1 MTATLQ
7 TTRVKG
13 ARRIS
18 PVRLRGR
25 SRRALLVGVL
35 TAAAAACVLPAAAGA
50 AVVTQP
56 PGTNQLN
63 VTAAAGELN
72 QLRISDQGPTFV
84 RIRDALPLSESA
96 GACEALSSTEVRC
109 AVDQNT
115 AIMVGLGDKNDRA
128 EVASTLRVVL
138 EGAQGNDTY
147 SGGLFGPSRVM
158 FVGGADF
165 DTASYA
171 DSTAFVTVRVGDGP
185 GDGRTGDQDEIRD
198 AERVI
203 GSRFGDE
210 LDASRIRPPIDASL
224 DGGSGGDILIGGG
237 GRDVI
242 VGGPGIDF
250 MSGRAGVDR
259 LVASDADRDTLDCG
273 ADTPDEALVNP
284 AGESSTTACERI
296 VTVRP
301 PVSGTGPVGSLSLRP
316 KALHADAREVARLR
330 LSWRHPRSWRRLRL
344 IELRLVHGHRR
355 LGAVAIRPRGRRIN
369 ARGAVRLVRR
379 ASRIKRNGKTVS
391 ARLAL
396 RLDRSLAGRRLR
408 IEVEAVDT
416 RRRRQIVRNA
426 GSIRIAG

>member
-1 MTATLQ
+1 
-7 TTRVKG
+7 
-13 ARRIS
+13 
-18 PVRLRGR
+18 
-25 SRRALLVGVL
+25 VL
-35 TAAAAACVLPAAAGA
+35 
-50 AVVTQP
+50 
-56 PGTNQLN
+56 
-63 VTAAAGELN
+63 
-72 QLRISDQGPTFV
+72 
-84 RIRDALPLSESA
+84 
-96 GACEALSSTEVRC
+96 
-109 AVDQNT
+109 
-115 AIMVGLGDKNDRA
+115 
-128 EVASTLRVVL
+128 
-138 EGAQGNDTY
+138 
-147 SGGLFGPSRVM
+147 

-198 AERVI
+198 AERVV

-210 LDASRIRPPIDASL
+210 LDTSPLRLPIDTSL
-224 DGGSGGDILIGGG
+224 EGGSGSDILIGGA

-242 VGGPGIDF
+242 VGGLGIDF

-273 ADTPDEALVNP
+273 ADAPDEALVNP
-284 AGESSTTACERI
+284 AGESSTTGCERI

-301 PVSGTGPVGSLSLRP
+301 PASGTGPVGSLSLTPR
-316 KALHADAREVARLR
+316 ALHAETGEVARLR
-330 LSWRHPRSWRRLRL
+330 LSWRHPRSWRRLRR
-344 IELRLVHGHRR
+344 IELRLIHGDRR
-355 LGAVAIRPRGRRIN
+355 LGAVTIRPRGRRIN

-379 ASRIKRNGKTVS
+379 ASRIKRNGKTVG

-416 RRRRQIVRNA
+416 RGRRQIERNA

>member
-1 MTATLQ
+1 VYSIT
-7 TTRVKG
+7 
-13 ARRIS
+13 S
-18 PVRLRGR
+18 VRPRGR
-25 SRRALLVGVL
+25 SRRALLAGVL
-35 TAAAAACVLPAAAGA
+35 AAAAAACALPAAAEA

-63 VTAAAGELN
+63 VTAAAGEVN

-84 RIRDALPLSESA
+84 RIRDALPLSESTS
-96 GACEALSSTEVRC
+96 ACESLSSAEVRC

-115 AIMVGLGDKNDRA
+115 AIVVQLGDRNDRA
-128 EVASTLRVVL
+128 EVASTLRVVI
-138 EGAQGNDTY
+138 EGSPGNDTY
-147 SGGLFGPSRVM
+147 SGGLFGPSRVL

-203 GSRFGDE
+203 GSRIGDE
-210 LDASRIRPPIDASL
+210 LDTSRLRLPIDTSL
-224 DGGSGGDILIGGG
+224 DGGGGSDILIGGA

-242 VGGPGIDF
+242 VGGAGVDF

-273 ADTPDEALVNP
+273 TDAPDEALVHP
-284 AGESSTTACERI
+284 VGESSTTACERI

-301 PVSGTGPVGSLSLRP
+301 PASSTGPVGRLSLRP
-316 KALHADAREVARLR
+316 KALHAEAGEVARLR

-344 IELRLVHGHRR
+344 IELRVVHGDRR

-369 ARGAVRLVRR
+369 ARGVVELVRR
-379 ASRIKRNGKTVS
+379 AGRIKRTGKSVS
-391 ARLAL
+391 VRLAL

-408 IEVEAVDT
+408 FEVVAVD
-416 RRRRQIVRNA
+416 RRGRRQIERNA
-426 GSIRIAG
+426 GSIRIAR